1 MPTRL
6 TTPQQKALLN
16 ALPAHR
22 KNAVKSHCQSCQMRG
37 EGFMDILKSIGGVL
51 GPIAKEIGPTV
62 LKEFILPFV
71 KKKMAGNGA
80 HGMGLSPAGG
90 GLSPAGGALKLAGQ
104 GKKKKMAKGSAEMKA
119 HMARI
124 RAMRK

>member
-1 MPTRL
+1 
-6 TTPQQKALLN
+6 
-16 ALPAHR
+16 
-22 KNAVKSHCQSCQMRG
+22 MRG

-51 GPIAKEIGPTV
+51 GPIAKEVGPTV

-71 KKKMAGNGA
+71 KKKIAGKGLSPAGGA

-90 GLSPAGGALKLAGQ
+90 ALRLAGQ
-104 GKKKKMAKGSAEMKA
+104 GKKKMTKGSAEMKA